1 MGRGC
6 PRRAPHVRP
15 GATQA
20 GPSGRR
26 RHRGPKSGRQAGMAG
41 AGRTYGAV
49 GQPPPPGHRHLSR
62 APCPGRGGPA
72 ALATCVPAGARARR
86 GPRRPAGSSMPPCMG
101 VHRRRRTPD
110 GGPPA
115 RTAGHPTPTTCP
127 LECAARG
134 ASRATLAR
142 PALARAPAS
151 RPARSAGPPHA
162 GGRGGGAR
170 GAASRP
176 ASCCRLPVSES
187 LSQPTK
193 KPTRARTRGA
203 VRGVADVQ
211 RCLPT
216 ISCTRT

>member
-1 MGRGC
+1 MPQPRAGVRRPPGRSAAG
-6 PRRAPHVRP
+6 AAVERP
-15 GATQA
+15 CGG
-20 GPSGRR
+20 GPSCTAAPGEGAAVQARPARGNLGRQ
-26 RHRGPKSGRQAGMAG
+26 GGRQARQGSG
-41 AGRTYGAV
+41 GGEGRSVPTPLGWLAW
-49 GQPPPPGHRHLSR
+49 
-62 APCPGRGGPA
+62 ATGRG
-72 ALATCVPAGARARR
+72 
-86 GPRRPAGSSMPPCMG
+86 
-101 VHRRRRTPD
+101 TPD

-115 RTAGHPTPTTCP
+115 GTAGHPTPTTCP

-134 ASRATLAR
+134 ASRATPAR

-216 ISCTRT
+216 ISCTRS